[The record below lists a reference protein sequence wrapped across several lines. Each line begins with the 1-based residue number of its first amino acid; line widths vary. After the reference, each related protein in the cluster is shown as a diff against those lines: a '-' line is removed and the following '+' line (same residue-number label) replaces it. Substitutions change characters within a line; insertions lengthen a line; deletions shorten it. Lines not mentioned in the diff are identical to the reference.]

1 MGISSTGIGSGL
13 DVSSIVS
20 QLVALEKKPLTNLQT
35 SATFIQ
41 TQISTYGQVQSLISD
56 LSSAASNLAKPSL
69 WTQNSA
75 NSSNTA
81 ALTAAA
87 KAGAVSGS
95 YSIQVNQLAAAHSL
109 ASSPLPSSTSILGSG
124 KLTIEVGTW
133 TPAIADDPNTTPD
146 DESAPAAFTEKSGA
160 TPLTLTFDSAATTLA
175 DVRDAINNAKS
186 GVTASIVRDASGA
199 RLTIRSNST
208 GEENA
213 LRITATDLN
222 NAPLT
227 GGLQAL
233 NYNPAVP
240 SSVGMTQTVSASNA
254 RATINGLSVSSSTNT
269 FSNVIENVDFTA
281 TATTTSAVT
290 LSIGN
295 DNDSQR
301 KAVQNFTTA
310 YNALNAFLVKQT
322 GYDEERKIGGALQG
336 DNTVLNLRN
345 RLRSILNERGAGAF
359 SMLSLTSSSGTAA
372 RDGTLTLDT
381 AKLDAALSD
390 PGKLAKL
397 FAGDSQAGV
406 NGMAKNLADF
416 ATSLTSSN
424 GLLTSRK
431 EGLNKKVALNQKEQD
446 KIEDRLTRLT
456 ERLNKQYQAL
466 DGRMASLNTLSAYIN
481 QQVSQWNN
489 SNK

>member
-13 DVSSIVS
+13 DVSNIVS

-56 LSSAASNLAKPSL
+56 LSSAASSLAKPTL

-75 NSSNTA
+75 TSSNTA
-81 ALTAAA
+81 ALTAVA
-87 KAGAVSGS
+87 KAGAAAGS
-95 YSIQVNQLAAAHSL
+95 YSIQVNQLAAAQSL
-109 ASSPLPSSTSILGSG
+109 ASTPFNSSTEILGSG
-124 KLTIEVGTW
+124 KLKIEFGTW
-133 TPAIADDPNTTPD
+133 TPAVADDPETAGIN
-146 DESAPAAFTEKSGA
+146 ESAPASFAEKSGA
-160 TPLTLTFDSAATTLA
+160 TPLNLTFVSATTTLA

-222 NAPLT
+222 DGALT
-227 GGLQAL
+227 GGLEAL
-233 NYNPAVP
+233 TYNPAV
-240 SSVGMTQTVSASNA
+240 SSVGLTQTVAASNA

-269 FSNVIENVDFTA
+269 FSNVIEDVDFTA
-281 TATTTSAVT
+281 ASTTTSAVT

-322 GYDEERKIGGALQG
+322 GYDEESKIGGALQG

-372 RDGTLTLDT
+372 RDGTLTLDA

-397 FAGDSQAGV
+397 FAGDSEAGV
-406 NGMAKNLADF
+406 KGMAKNLADF
-416 ATSLTSSN
+416 ASSLTSSN

-431 EGLNKKVALNQKEQD
+431 EGLTQKIAQNQKEQD
-446 KIEDRLTRLT
+446 KIEERLARLTT
-456 ERLNKQYQAL
+456 RLNKQYQAL